1 MKFVLGEKLLPNVF
15 FDEVQ
20 INLPRLLSMIDRDPS
35 SLSYGLADRYFW
47 AWGLIDFGNGS
58 FQGMAHGFAR
68 LWVNDLW
75 PFKSSDQLFLSRLDS
90 LFVGAKSIT
99 RADGSLEEAF
109 PNEGSYCVTALVSFD
124 LLCTYDLM
132 ASMLTTAMKAR
143 WQQII
148 QPMIEFLI
156 KSDETHAIIS
166 NHLATAIAA
175 LIRWEKIT
183 GDQAAEKKIN
193 KLLQRILQNQ
203 SSEGWFREY
212 SGADP
217 GYQTLCTYYL
227 VDAHIQRPSL
237 NLLPALRK
245 SIKFLWHF
253 AQPDGSFGGLYGSRC
268 TRFYFPSGIL
278 ALANEIPEARALA
291 AFMSNS
297 VMNKTVVTLSSIDEP
312 NLVPMF
318 NSYCWAAT
326 LQKTQKKFKK
336 PLQLIPSMSGQRFSK
351 QLRDSGIIIDSGP
364 KHYTI
369 VSSSKGGIVYHF
381 RDNKSPVI
389 NQGLVFRN
397 ELGEYAS
404 SQKTTSV
411 EFKNKSN
418 EIIISTRVIQMT
430 KRLPTPFHFLILRIL
445 SISLFR
451 MPILREFIKN
461 LLVKLLITNEKDWP
475 LKGIRKIILGE
486 NLQIYDCFENK
497 KGYEQVADMQNV
509 VPIHMASKGYWQIQD
524 ESKQ

>member
-1 MKFVLGEKLLPNVF
+1 MYIL
-15 FDEVQ
+15 
-20 INLPRLLSMIDRDPS
+20 
-35 SLSYGLADRYFW
+35 
-47 AWGLIDFGNGS
+47 FGRRPHP
-58 FQGMAHGFAR
+58 A
-68 LWVNDLW
+68 
-75 PFKSSDQLFLSRLDS
+75 
-90 LFVGAKSIT
+90 AKSKFT
-99 RADGSLEEAF
+99 
-109 PNEGSYCVTALVSFD
+109 
-124 LLCTYDLM
+124 
-132 ASMLTTAMKAR
+132 
-143 WQQII
+143 
-148 QPMIEFLI
+148 
-156 KSDETHAIIS
+156 
-166 NHLATAIAA
+166 
-175 LIRWEKIT
+175 
-183 GDQAAEKKIN
+183 
-193 KLLQRILQNQ
+193 
-203 SSEGWFREY
+203 
-212 SGADP
+212 
-217 GYQTLCTYYL
+217 
-227 VDAHIQRPSL
+227 
-237 NLLPALRK
+237 PALRK

-411 EFKNKSN
+411 EFKIN
-418 EIIISTRVIQMT
+418 QM
-430 KRLPTPFHFLILRIL
+430 R
-445 SISLFR
+445 
-451 MPILREFIKN
+451 
-461 LLVKLLITNEKDWP
+461 
-475 LKGIRKIILGE
+475 
-486 NLQIYDCFENK
+486 
-497 KGYEQVADMQNV
+497 
-509 VPIHMASKGYWQIQD
+509 
-524 ESKQ
+524 